1 MTYRT
6 YWTLHH
12 MFWFNSICIWIH
24 IWYTWIVIFYKTS
37 STWIYE
43 CCTRKNTLLM
53 DSNIVDECKSSLIK
67 NNQAVITWSLW
78 MLVLYNEEELSLYL
92 KYANNTWKEMN
103 KLPGK
108 YWNSR
113 FHIYFYVPEWKP
125 LKLRMILILM

>member
-1 MTYRT
+1 MNLEAVNCRSYNAKVTLTLEAWKKFKVFWMTYRT

-78 MLVLYNEEELSLYL
+78 MLVSNNEEGLSLYL
-92 KYANNTWKEMN
+92 KYANNTWK
-103 KLPGK
+103 
-108 YWNSR
+108 
-113 FHIYFYVPEWKP
+113 
-125 LKLRMILILM
+125 